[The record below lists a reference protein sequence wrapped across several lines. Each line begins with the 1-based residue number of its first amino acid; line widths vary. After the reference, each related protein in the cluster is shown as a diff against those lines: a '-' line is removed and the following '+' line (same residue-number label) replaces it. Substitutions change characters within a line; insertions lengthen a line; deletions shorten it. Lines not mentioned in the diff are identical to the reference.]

1 MERQKLF
8 HKYLCEKRVCA
19 SSLTTLKREF
29 RTLRWNIFA
38 KPFCL
43 FIWAQVESFKQK
55 NYRKSHDIV
64 LLRLKEWSFFT
75 YRVDGCSHNHVK
87 VFSLFTIMK
96 VCQMTFLP
104 KTEIF
109 FYSLYFA
116 HFILN
121 DFFVFETEVK
131 YDLLNS
137 SITECCP
144 GKPLKRRCV
153 SRDVLRLAA
162 RVPRLAVR
170 CPRLS
175 VRCPRLS
182 VRCPRLAV
190 RCKKN

>member
-1 MERQKLF
+1 MKRQKLF

-87 VFSLFTIMK
+87 VFSLLTIMK

-109 FYSLYFA
+109 CTVSILHISSLMIFLCVKQKLNMICLTALSLSAVRESLYK
-116 HFILN
+116 
-121 DFFVFETEVK
+121 DGVFQGT
-131 YDLLNS
+131 
-137 SITECCP
+137 C
-144 GKPLKRRCV
+144 
-153 SRDVLRLAA
+153 
-162 RVPRLAVR
+162 
-170 CPRLS
+170 
-175 VRCPRLS
+175 
-182 VRCPRLAV
+182 
-190 RCKKN
+190 

>member
-19 SSLTTLKREF
+19 SSLTARKREF

-64 LLRLKEWSFFT
+64 LLRLKEWSFF
-75 YRVDGCSHNHVK
+75 YLQGGWIHNHVK

-121 DFFVFETEVK
+121 DFLCLK
-131 YDLLNS
+131 QKLNMICLTALS
-137 SITECCP
+137 LS
-144 GKPLKRRCV
+144 
-153 SRDVLRLAA
+153 
-162 RVPRLAVR
+162 AVR
-170 CPRLS
+170 ESL
-175 VRCPRLS
+175 
-182 VRCPRLAV
+182 
-190 RCKKN
+190 